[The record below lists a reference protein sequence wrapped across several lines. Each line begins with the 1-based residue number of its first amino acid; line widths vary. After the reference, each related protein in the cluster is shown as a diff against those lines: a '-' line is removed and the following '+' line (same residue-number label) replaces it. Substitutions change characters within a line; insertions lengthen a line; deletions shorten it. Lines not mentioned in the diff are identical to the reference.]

1 MTARSEPLSTSRPE
15 RRTALDALRAMVVVG
30 LVFFHSSLVF
40 DEGSDFYVKNAD
52 TTGVT
57 MIFAGLAVVWAMPLL
72 FLIAGVGAW
81 HSLAKRGP
89 GGFALERLLRLGVP
103 LVFATLAMLPIPQ
116 WLRLRSQPGHHESYW
131 EFLPGFFTVHLEWG
145 KFPFVLQGRYFET
158 GHLWFVLL
166 LLTFAL
172 LLVPLVRWVP
182 AARARAACERMAALA
197 NRRGAILLPG
207 LLLGAACALLGIEQE
222 YGGWHH
228 WTYLLFFAGGFVFA
242 ADGRFRAAMRRD
254 ARLALVAGVVSFLAG
269 APAFIVA
276 GDAMFSAMTPFALG
290 ARVLYGV
297 AGWSCVVAIMGLLD
311 RPRAA
316 VEPSPSGADSSPS
329 GGSRFYAYLAPAVL
343 PLYVLHQPVVVT
355 VAFFV
360 VSWHLPLA
368 VKLAVVVLASLAIIF
383 ALYDVAVRRTRV
395 TRFLFGMRV

>member
-52 TTGVT
+52 TTSVT

-72 FLIAGVGAW
+72 FLIAGVGSW

-89 GGFALERLLRLGVP
+89 GGFALERLRRLGVP
-103 LVFATLAMLPIPQ
+103 LVFAMVTLLPIPQ
-116 WLRLRSQPGHHESYW
+116 WLRLRSQPGYHETYW
-131 EFLPGFFTVHLEWG
+131 QFLPDFFTIHLEWG

-172 LLVPLVRWVP
+172 LLAPLVRWVP
-182 AARARAACERMAALA
+182 AARARAACERMAVLA
-197 NRRGAILLPG
+197 GRRGAVLLPA

-228 WTYLLFFAGGFVFA
+228 WTYLLFFACGFVIA
-242 ADGRFRAAMRRD
+242 ADGRFREAMRRD
-254 ARLALVAGVVSFLAG
+254 AKLALTAGIVFFVAGS
-269 APAFIVA
+269 PAFIIA
-276 GDAMFSAMTPFALG
+276 GDETFSAMTPFAMG
-290 ARVLYGV
+290 ARVLYGA
-297 AGWSCVVAIMGLLD
+297 AGWSCVAAIMGLLD
-311 RPRAA
+311 RPRSPAA
-316 VEPSPSGADSSPS
+316 SPPATG

-343 PLYVLHQPVVVT
+343 PLYVLHQPIVVI

-383 ALYDVAVRRTRV
+383 TVYDVVVRRTKL